1 MQEGYLTEEEYI
13 QWATSEGSLSTVLLG
28 VLFEVCHVRFGLRP
42 QSLSDEA
49 KVVRYC
55 CDDGYSSCK

>member
-13 QWATSEGSLSTVLLG
+13 QWVTSVGSLSTVLLS
-28 VLFEVCHVRFGLRP
+28 VLFEVSHVRFGLHP
-42 QSLSDEA
+42 QSLSNEA

-55 CDDGYSSCK
+55 SWQWL

>member
-13 QWATSEGSLSTVLLG
+13 QWATSEGSLSNMLLS
-28 VLFEVCHVRFGLRP
+28 VLFEVCHVRLGLRP

-49 KVVRYC
+49 RVVRYC
-55 CDDGYSSCK
+55 CEDGYGSYK